1 MTNNQIIALLD
12 TYADLLELHNE
23 NEFKIRSYRAG
34 VFHLEKITQSIAQLS
49 LNELKALPS
58 VGKSIAEKLNE
69 INQNTQQGTQQNN
82 GSFLDLDNL
91 LKITPIGLLDILK
104 IKGIGT
110 KKVRVLWQEL
120 GITTIEALFEACEND
135 KVAEVKGFGE
145 KTQETIKNG
154 LLFMAFSSEKSL
166 YIDAEKYALQLEK
179 YIIES
184 GFFDMHS
191 FAGQIRRKTEIVDTV
206 VLVVC
211 PPTPE
216 NMHQVLDECT
226 FISKNQQ
233 KSGVF
238 VWRGTFNES
247 LHLKI
252 EVHFAN
258 QADFYSRLFLLTG
271 TNEHLSHTTE
281 NGKTLLQV
289 ALNQTFVVENDI
301 FIKANLPDIAPELRE
316 GMFEFELA
324 QKPNMP
330 VLITEKDLK
339 GSLHNHSTY
348 SDGKN
353 TLKEMAD
360 YCQSLGYEY
369 LGITDHSKAAFYA
382 NGLSEKRVQEQH
394 AEIDALNAQNPNF
407 YIFKGIEADI
417 LNDGSIDYDAE
428 TLKTFD
434 FVVASVHSNL
444 KMNKEKATERLIK
457 AIENPFTTILGH
469 PTGRLLLRR
478 EGYPIDYYKVIDACA
493 ANKVAIEINAHPL
506 RLDLDWRFVHYAL
519 EKGVFIAINPDA
531 HDVLGFHKTQFG
543 VHIARKGGL
552 YKEKCLNALSKEE
565 IKAFFFKL

>member
-34 VFHLEKITQSIAQLS
+34 VFHLEKITQNISGLS

-69 INQNTQQGTQQNN
+69 INQNSSQNVI

-120 GITTIEALFEACEND
+120 NITTVEALFEACEND

-179 YIIES
+179 HIIDS
-184 GFFDMHS
+184 GVCDMHS

-206 VLVVC
+206 VLLVC
-211 PPTPE
+211 PPTPTY
-216 NMHQVLDECT
+216 MQQMLDVCD
-226 FISKNQQ
+226 FIEKNQQ
-233 KSGVF
+233 KCGVF
-238 VWRGTFNES
+238 VWRGIFKENKQ
-247 LHLKI
+247 LKI
-252 EVHFAN
+252 EVYFAN

-281 NGKTLLQV
+281 NGKTLLQI
-289 ALNQTFVVENDI
+289 ALNQTFVVEEDI
-301 FIKANLPDIAPELRE
+301 FIKANLPYIAPELRE
-316 GMFEFELA
+316 GLFEFELTK
-324 QKPNMP
+324 KPAMP

-360 YCQSLGYEY
+360 YCQSLGYQY

-382 NGLSEKRVQEQH
+382 NGLTEKRVQEQH
-394 AEIDALNAQNPNF
+394 TEIDALNAQNPNF
-407 YIFKGIEADI
+407 HIFKGIEADI
-417 LNDGSIDYDAE
+417 LNDGNVDYDVE

-457 AIENPFTTILGH
+457 AIESPYTTILGH

-478 EGYPIDYYKVIDACA
+478 EGYPIDYHKVIDACA

-506 RLDLDWRFVHYAL
+506 RLDLDWRYVHYAL

-531 HDVLGFHKTQFG
+531 HDTLGFHKTQFG

-565 IKAFFFKL
+565 IKAFFQQKK